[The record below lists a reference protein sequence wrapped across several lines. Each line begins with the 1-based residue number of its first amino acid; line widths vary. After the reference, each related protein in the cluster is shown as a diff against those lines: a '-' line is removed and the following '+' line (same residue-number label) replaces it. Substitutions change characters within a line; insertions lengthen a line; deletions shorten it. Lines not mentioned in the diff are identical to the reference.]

1 LLAGGIAQVAHYPTG
16 QVATLARPQIVGQ
29 SSRHVT
35 PFGRYGLAAALPA
48 LALGLALTRGSVTP
62 RTVPEPAAA
71 PVPSVPE
78 IAAQPAVAAHPE
90 RRWSVRVDGWTI
102 ELGDVA
108 GRPVPALSPPIVPP
122 VLSPYDE
129 MIARHAI
136 AAGLDW
142 RLVSAVIF
150 EESRFDPESESSA
163 GAIGL
168 MQVMPAAAQ
177 DVGELRFHEPEANVR
192 TGVRYLQRLAREYA
206 KAPERDRL
214 ALMLAAYNMGMGHVR
229 DAQDLARRFGY
240 DPLRWDGAM
249 DVMVS
254 LLEEPKIAAEAR
266 NGYAQGRSVV
276 GYVDRVLTRYTS
288 YLRTLPAAPPTR
300 LAG

>member
-1 LLAGGIAQVAHYPTG
+1 MTTAGRY
-16 QVATLARPQIVGQ
+16 TLAATAP
-29 SSRHVT
+29 
-35 PFGRYGLAAALPA
+35 LAILLLVAAV
-48 LALGLALTRGSVTP
+48 R
-62 RTVPEPAAA
+62 EPATTPPIDPIDAMTEDPA
-71 PVPSVPE
+71 PV
-78 IAAQPAVAAHPE
+78 VASAPQGPPE
-90 RRWSVRVDGWTI
+90 RRWSVRIDGWTI

-122 VLSPYDE
+122 VLSPYDD

-150 EESRFDPESESSA
+150 EESRFDPQSQSSA

-192 TGVRYLQRLAREYA
+192 TGVRYLQRLAREYT

-254 LLEEPKIAAEAR
+254 LLEEPKIAAAAR

-276 GYVDRVLTRYTS
+276 GYVDRVLTRYAS
-288 YLRTLPAAPPTR
+288 YLRTLPAVPPTR